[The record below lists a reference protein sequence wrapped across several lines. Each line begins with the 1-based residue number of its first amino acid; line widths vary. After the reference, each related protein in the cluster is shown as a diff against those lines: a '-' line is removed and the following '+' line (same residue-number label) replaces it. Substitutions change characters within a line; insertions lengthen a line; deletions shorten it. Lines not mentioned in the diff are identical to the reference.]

1 MANAK
6 KTTKKKPPKRKE
18 EVWKCATACSWEGP
32 KSTLQTKDF
41 GRLGKTDVCPKC
53 ESEDV
58 FPRDDGGWEKGAE
71 EQARNRA
78 HQDNIRANFPDD

>member
-1 MANAK
+1 MAKTKKPAK
-6 KTTKKKPPKRKE
+6 KKAAKRKE

-32 KSTLQTKDF
+32 KSTLKTKDF

-71 EQARNRA
+71 AQARSEDHRQFMMN
-78 HQDNIRANFPDD
+78 NFPDD